1 MYVILL
7 TKRIHDGENEPKDIP
22 RNYAIQNPNRTAR
35 DGKSNIDKNG
45 PKYCGEAED
54 ALRAGNN

>member
-22 RNYAIQNPNRTAR
+22 RNYAIQNPNNTAH
-35 DGKSNIDKNG
+35 DDIIFWLNIKAIIVEVRLATPWN
-45 PKYCGEAED
+45 
-54 ALRAGNN
+54 R